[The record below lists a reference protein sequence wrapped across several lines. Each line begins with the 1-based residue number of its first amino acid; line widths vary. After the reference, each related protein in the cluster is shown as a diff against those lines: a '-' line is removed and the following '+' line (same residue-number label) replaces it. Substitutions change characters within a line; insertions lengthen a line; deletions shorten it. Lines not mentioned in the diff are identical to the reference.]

1 MPLATRA
8 FLYSFAP
15 VCVVLIGSFTTL
27 NAVVKERVKE
37 GLKDSLAKSEEM
49 LARANDDNSRR
60 ISQFINVLTD
70 NAGLK
75 AALSLLHEPATTVE
89 NSAEVRRTIEE
100 QLREIHGLVGY
111 DLLAVTDWKGET
123 AAAVAFR
130 DGASQSLEHLDEL
143 PSKPSLANVDGAL
156 YELTSTPINMG
167 GGEIGELRLGRR
179 FDLARYKVTGDTAL
193 LYQGRVIEASFPA
206 AQWGALDRE
215 LAQSCHVPQNECEI
229 RRGGETLLVLP
240 AREGAFGDDYRLLT
254 LISLDQGVREFTAG
268 WAGVLLKI
276 GVCGVLLA
284 LICMLATSQSV
295 SKPLRDLA
303 AQLERGEREKQ
314 FPDKITAG
322 EAVVELQ
329 LLADNFNRVAAAE
342 RQTRDELERAKVQAE
357 AANRA
362 KGEFLANM
370 SHELRT
376 PMNGVIGLT
385 DLLLDTRLDDE
396 QTQYA
401 STVRDSANALLV
413 IINDIL
419 DFSRL
424 EARRMTLCP
433 APCDLRDTLREVTDL
448 LGPSASRKGL
458 TLDVWYPQEVP
469 SQVMADQSRA
479 RQILTNLIG
488 NAIKFTE
495 RGRVAVNVA
504 CTGRADALATLR
516 FSVEDTGIGIPVD
529 KLGLIFEKFRQADGS
544 MTRRYGGT
552 GLGLTI
558 VKQLVE
564 LMDGDI
570 AVASQEGAGST
581 FTVTLTLP
589 VCESTPA
596 APAAVASDDRVLNE
610 VRPC

>member
-8 FLYSFAP
+8 FLYSFLP

-37 GLKDSLAKSEEM
+37 GLRDSLAKSEDM
-49 LARANDDNSRR
+49 LARANDDNARR
-60 ISQFINVLTD
+60 ITQFIGVLTD

-75 AALSLLHEPATTVE
+75 AALSLLHEPSVTAE
-89 NSAEVRRTIEE
+89 NVAETRRTIEA
-100 QLREIHGLVGY
+100 QLREIHDLVGY
-111 DLLAVTDWKGET
+111 DLLAVTDWRGET
-123 AAAVAFR
+123 AAALTFH
-130 DGASQSLEHLDEL
+130 DGTAQPLDRIGEL
-143 PSKPSLANVDGAL
+143 PSKPSLLNVHGVL
-156 YELTSTPINMG
+156 YELTSAPINLG
-167 GGEIGELRLGRR
+167 DGEIGELRLGRK
-179 FDLARYKVTGDTAL
+179 FDLARYHVTGDTAL
-193 LYQGRVIEASFPA
+193 LFRDRVVSSTLRA
-206 AQWGALDRE
+206 AEWGNLDHE
-215 LAQSCHVPQNECEI
+215 LAASCRALQNECQVSL
-229 RRGGETLLVLP
+229 GGETLLVLP
-240 AREGAFGDDYRLLT
+240 ARQGGLGDDYRLLT
-254 LISLDQGVREFTAG
+254 LISLDRGVREFTAG

-284 LICMLATSQSV
+284 LLCMVATSRSV

-322 EAVVELQ
+322 EAVAELQ
-329 LLADNFNRVAAAE
+329 LLADNFNRVATAE
-342 RQTRDELERAKVQAE
+342 RQTRSELERAKVQAE

-385 DLLLDTRLDDE
+385 DLLLDTPLDEE
-396 QTQYA
+396 QTQFA

-424 EARRMTLCP
+424 DERKMMLSP
-433 APCDLRDTLREVTDL
+433 VPCDLRETLREISDL
-448 LGPSASRKGL
+448 LEPSAARKGL
-458 TLDVWYPQEVP
+458 ALDIRYSQDVP
-469 SQVMADQSRA
+469 SRLLADQSRI
-479 RQILTNLIG
+479 RQIMTNLIG

-495 RGRVAVNVA
+495 RGKVTVKVECAGLSGPN
-504 CTGRADALATLR
+504 ATLR
-516 FSVEDTGIGIPVD
+516 FSVEDTGIGVPAD
-529 KLGLIFEKFRQADGS
+529 KLGLIFEKFTQADGS

-564 LMDGDI
+564 LMG
-570 AVASQEGAGST
+570 G
-581 FTVTLTLP
+581 
-589 VCESTPA
+589 
-596 APAAVASDDRVLNE
+596 
-610 VRPC
+610 